1 MDQQTLIAR
10 MIATFLHWEQRQ
22 VSHPSPS
29 HNFAEAALGRLAW
42 LQAEKEVGDARA
54 SDSVAGF

>member
-1 MDQQTLIAR
+1 M
-10 MIATFLHWEQRQ
+10 
-22 VSHPSPS
+22 SHPSPS